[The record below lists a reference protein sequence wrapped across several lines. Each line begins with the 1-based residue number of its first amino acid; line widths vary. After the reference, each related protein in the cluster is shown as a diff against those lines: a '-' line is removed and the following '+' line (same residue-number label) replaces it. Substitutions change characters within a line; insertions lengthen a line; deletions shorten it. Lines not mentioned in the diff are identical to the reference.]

1 MSNIDII
8 RHFVISNFVQINFRI
23 IIIMILN
30 IAKHLVIAL
39 MLFNSPLLKAQK
51 AMNKE
56 QSNIRV
62 LVLFNTA
69 NGGTYK
75 LAKAVAEGIEKLPGA
90 AAVLKQVP
98 HVKPKTD
105 KETKPFNNIPYAT
118 ADELKDYDGIAF
130 GSPVH
135 FGNMSTD
142 MRNFLDQTIDLW
154 TNHKLEGKPASV
166 FMSAGSGAGR
176 EAAILSFWNTLAI
189 HGMLLVPTGII
200 GTGEIDKTIP
210 QGNTAFGT
218 TSLAGA
224 PGSERPSKGELHI
237 AALQGYALAKAA
249 KGYNLV
255 QASLGK
261 TNNISAVQE
270 TPKTDIEAR
279 LKELNITLPETPK
292 PVGNYKLYKIS
303 GNQVFINQVAL
314 KNGKIEHPGKIG
326 TQVTEEQAKEAT
338 KQTLLN
344 ILSILK
350 EAAGG
355 DLNNVKQAVQL
366 TGFFCTDDNYTRHAV
381 VMNEA
386 SNLLV
391 EIFGESGMHTRATIG
406 AISLPLASSVEI
418 QAIFELK

>member
-1 MSNIDII
+1 
-8 RHFVISNFVQINFRI
+8 
-23 IIIMILN
+23 MILKL
-30 IAKHLVIAL
+30 AKYFAL
-39 MLFNSPLLKAQK
+39 ALSLLSINNLNAQTTMK
-51 AMNKE
+51 NE
-56 QSNIRV
+56 SSNIRV

-69 NGGTYK
+69 GGGTYK
-75 LAKAVAEGIEKLPGA
+75 LAKAVAEGIEKFPGA
-90 AAVLKQVP
+90 KAILKQIP
-98 HVKPKTD
+98 HLKEKTG
-105 KETKPFNNIPYAT
+105 KEPQLYDSVPYASPS
-118 ADELKDYDGIAF
+118 ELAEYDGIAF

-142 MRNFLDQTIDLW
+142 MRYFLDQTIDLW

-189 HGMLLVPTGII
+189 HGMILVPTGIM

-218 TSLAGA
+218 TSLAGM

-237 AALQGYALAKAA
+237 ASLQGYALAKAA
-249 KGYNLV
+249 KGYNTV
-255 QASLGK
+255 QTTLGN
-261 TNNISAVQE
+261 TNNNMTTQE
-270 TPKTDIEAR
+270 TPKTDIETR
-279 LKELNITLPETPK
+279 LKELNITLPNAPQ
-292 PVGNYKLYKIS
+292 PVGNYKLFKIS

-314 KNGKIEHPGKIG
+314 KDGKIEHPGMIG
-326 TQVTEEQAKEAT
+326 NPVTEEQAKEAT
-338 KQTLLN
+338 RQTLLN

-350 EAAGG
+350 QAAGG

-366 TGFFCTDDNYTRHAV
+366 TGFFYTDEKYTKHAV
-381 VMNEA
+381 IMNEA

-406 AISLPLASSVEI
+406 AASLPLASSVEI
-418 QAIFELK
+418 QAVFELK